1 MNVDLN
7 KPLSLGEGE
16 DSLLKDIENNKKN
29 KAKLESHKDP
39 IAQMLEEIITRL
51 KEQTQK
57 ALERQRENAKKS
69 ANITNIEKVD
79 IKA

>member
-1 MNVDLN
+1 MREE
-7 KPLSLGEGE
+7 K
-16 DSLLKDIENNKKN
+16 
-29 KAKLESHKDP
+29 KLEENYKDP
-39 IAQMLEEIITRL
+39 IAQMLEEIIIRL

-69 ANITNIEKVD
+69 TNITNIEKVD